1 MPRPLRIAIA
11 DDEAEIRDH
20 YSKIIKRLG
29 HEVVA
34 AVDTGNALIEA
45 CLQLHPDLIIT
56 DVHMPGLDG
65 DLAVREIWKSETIP
79 TILISAY
86 DQPKDFP
93 PASVNVSWAYLS
105 KPVKRHDFEATIR
118 ATMNSSTSE

>member
-1 MPRPLRIAIA
+1 MSRPLRIAIA
-11 DDEAEIRDH
+11 DDESEIRDH

-34 AVDTGNALIEA
+34 AVDTGHALIDV
-45 CLQLHPDLIIT
+45 CQQLHPDLIIT

-65 DLAVREIWKSETIP
+65 DQAVREVWKTENIP

-86 DQPKDFP
+86 DQPKNFP
-93 PASVNVSWAYLS
+93 PAGVNVAWAYLS
-105 KPVKRHDFEATIR
+105 KPVKRLDFEAAIR
-118 ATMNSSTSE
+118 STMSK